1 MGSELEW
8 FAFCLLEWQ
17 TNSFNKGWNDRN
29 GNYPLNRK
37 EKEAIMSRKEEIEAR
52 KVELRDE
59 IESAEDVEKVEE
71 LNQEVE
77 ALTEEEEQL
86 EKHEEEEK
94 TATAL
99 EEKKAVAKEIEIKK
113 EVEKMDKEFRNSK
126 EYVNAYAEY
135 LKTNDDKELKALITT
150 NGYATG
156 NSATIEVPDMVYDIV
171 KTAWEREDLLAR
183 VRRLSVKGNFKV
195 QFEVSGD
202 AAVKH
207 QEGYGEVSEESLV
220 LGVVSLTP
228 VSFKKWISIS
238 DEALDLR
245 GEAFL
250 EYIYDEIT
258 YRIAKK
264 IADELVGIVAA
275 LPTSLSANGETG
287 VYDKVSA
294 NKITKA
300 PALGVIAE
308 AIANLS
314 DETRDIT
321 VVMNKLTYAEFKK
334 AQYDGNYAVDPFE
347 GATVVFNNTLPAY
360 TAASANAV
368 YCIVGDFDHGA
379 LINTPNGDGI
389 ELKFDDTTLMTQDL
403 IRILGRRFAGVN
415 AVADKAFCNIA
426 KPTTSA

>member
-1 MGSELEW
+1 M
-8 FAFCLLEWQ
+8 
-17 TNSFNKGWNDRN
+17 T
-29 GNYPLNRK
+29 
-37 EKEAIMSRKEEIEAR
+37 RKEEIEAR
-52 KVELRDE
+52 KLELREE
-59 IESAEDVEKVEE
+59 IETAEEAEKIEE
-71 LNQEVE
+71 LNEEVE
-77 ALTEEEEQL
+77 ALVEEEQQI
-86 EKHEEEEK
+86 EEHEEEEK
-94 TATAL
+94 QAEEL
-99 EEKKAVAKEIEIKK
+99 EEKKVAAKEIVK
-113 EVEKMDKEFRNSK
+113 EERKTMEMKEFRNSK
-126 EYVNAYAEY
+126 EYIEAYAEY
-135 LKTNDDKELKALITT
+135 IKSNDDTELKSLITT
-150 NGYATG
+150 NGYTTG
-156 NSATIEVPDMVYDIV
+156 NSATVEVPDMVYDIV
-171 KTAWEREDLLAR
+171 KTAWEREDLLSK
-183 VRRLSVKGNFKV
+183 VRRLSVQGNLKV

-207 QEGYGEVSEESLV
+207 QEGYGAVSEESLV

-250 EYIYDEIT
+250 NYIYDEIT

-275 LPTSLSANGETG
+275 LPTSLSADNG
-287 VYDKVSA
+287 VYNKVSA

-300 PALGVIAE
+300 PAVGTIAE

-321 VVMNKLTYAEFKK
+321 VVMNKLTYAAFKE
-334 AQYDGNYAVDPFE
+334 AQYANGYAVDPFE

-360 TAASANAV
+360 SSASANAV
-368 YCIVGDFDHGA
+368 YCIVGDFNHGA

-389 ELKFDDTTLMTQDL
+389 ELKFDDTTLMTSDL
-403 IRILGRRFAGVN
+403 VRILGRRFAGVN
-415 AVADKAFCNIA
+415 AVADKSFCNIA

>member
-1 MGSELEW
+1 
-8 FAFCLLEWQ
+8 
-17 TNSFNKGWNDRN
+17 
-29 GNYPLNRK
+29 
-37 EKEAIMSRKEEIEAR
+37 MSRKEEIEAR
-52 KVELRDE
+52 KLELRDE
-59 IESAEDVEKVEE
+59 IEAAEDAEKVEE
-71 LNQEVE
+71 LKEEVD
-77 ALTEEEEQL
+77 ALVEEEEQI
-86 EKHEEEEK
+86 EQHEEEQEV
-94 TATAL
+94 AEQL
-99 EEKKAVAKEIEIKK
+99 EEKSVTAKEIVIKK
-113 EVEKMDKEFRNSK
+113 EERKMEEFRNSK
-126 EYVNAYAEY
+126 EYIEAYAEY
-135 LKTNDDKELKALITT
+135 VKTSDDKELKSLITT

-171 KTAWEREDLLAR
+171 KTAWEREDLLGR
-183 VRRLSVKGNFKV
+183 VRRLSVKGNLKV

-220 LGVVSLTP
+220 LGVVSLIP
-228 VSFKKWISIS
+228 SSFKKWISIS

-245 GEAFL
+245 GEDFL
-250 EYIYDEIT
+250 NYIYDEIT

-264 IADELVGIVAA
+264 IADELVGIIAA
-275 LPTSLSANGETG
+275 LPTSLSANADG

-300 PALGVIAE
+300 PAVGTIAE

-321 VVMNKLTYAEFKK
+321 VVMNKLTYAAFKE
-334 AQYDGNYAVDPFE
+334 AQYANGYAVDPFE

-360 TAASANAV
+360 SSASANAV
-368 YCIVGDFDHGA
+368 YCIVGDFNHGA

-389 ELKFDDTTLMTQDL
+389 DLKFDDTTLMTSDL
-403 IRILGRRFAGVN
+403 VRILGRRFAGVN

>member
-1 MGSELEW
+1 
-8 FAFCLLEWQ
+8 
-17 TNSFNKGWNDRN
+17 
-29 GNYPLNRK
+29 
-37 EKEAIMSRKEEIEAR
+37 MSRKEEIEAR
-52 KVELRDE
+52 KLELRDE
-59 IESAEDVEKVEE
+59 IEAAEDAEKVEE
-71 LNQEVE
+71 LKEEVD
-77 ALTEEEEQL
+77 ALVEEEEQI
-86 EKHEEEEK
+86 EQHEEEQEV
-94 TATAL
+94 AEQL
-99 EEKKAVAKEIEIKK
+99 EEKSVTAKEIEVKK
-113 EVEKMDKEFRNSK
+113 EERKMEEFRNSK
-126 EYVNAYAEY
+126 EYIEAYAEY
-135 LKTNDDKELKALITT
+135 VKTNDDKELKSLITT

-171 KTAWEREDLLAR
+171 KTAWEREDLLGR
-183 VRRLSVKGNFKV
+183 VRRLSVKGNLKV

-220 LGVVSLTP
+220 LGVVSLIP
-228 VSFKKWISIS
+228 SSFKKWISIS

-245 GEAFL
+245 GEDFL
-250 EYIYDEIT
+250 NYIYDEIT

-275 LPTSLSANGETG
+275 LPTSLSANADG

-300 PALGVIAE
+300 PAVGTIAE

-321 VVMNKLTYAEFKK
+321 VVMNKLTYAAFKE
-334 AQYDGNYAVDPFE
+334 AQYANGYAVDPFE

-360 TAASANAV
+360 SSASANAV
-368 YCIVGDFDHGA
+368 YCIVGDFNHGA

-389 ELKFDDTTLMTQDL
+389 DLKFDDTTLMTSDL
-403 IRILGRRFAGVN
+403 VRILGRRFAGVN

>member
-1 MGSELEW
+1 
-8 FAFCLLEWQ
+8 
-17 TNSFNKGWNDRN
+17 
-29 GNYPLNRK
+29 
-37 EKEAIMSRKEEIEAR
+37 MSRKEEIEAR
-52 KVELRDE
+52 KLELRDE
-59 IESAEDVEKVEE
+59 IEAAEDAEKVEE
-71 LNQEVE
+71 LKEEVD
-77 ALTEEEEQL
+77 ALVEEEEQIEQH
-86 EKHEEEEK
+86 EKEQKVAEQ
-94 TATAL
+94 L
-99 EEKKAVAKEIEIKK
+99 EEKSVIAKEIEVKK
-113 EVEKMDKEFRNSK
+113 EERKMEEFRNSK
-126 EYVNAYAEY
+126 EYIEAYAEY
-135 LKTNDDKELKALITT
+135 VKTSDDKELKSLITT

-171 KTAWEREDLLAR
+171 KTAWEREDLLGR
-183 VRRLSVKGNFKV
+183 VRRLSVKGNLKV

-220 LGVVSLTP
+220 LGVVSLIP
-228 VSFKKWISIS
+228 SSFKKWISIS

-245 GEAFL
+245 GEDFL
-250 EYIYDEIT
+250 NYIYDEIT

-275 LPTSLSANGETG
+275 LPTSLSANADG

-300 PALGVIAE
+300 PAVGTIAE

-321 VVMNKLTYAEFKK
+321 VVMNKLTYAAFKE
-334 AQYDGNYAVDPFE
+334 AQYANGYAVDPFE

-360 TAASANAV
+360 SSASANAV
-368 YCIVGDFDHGA
+368 YCIVGDFNHGA

-389 ELKFDDTTLMTQDL
+389 DLKFDDTTLMTSDL
-403 IRILGRRFAGVN
+403 VRILGRRFAGVN